1 MHILF
6 LSELFVLFLL
16 VPVVF
21 RVFFKKRNKVD
32 TTVVF
37 SLFAFIISIL
47 LVLTNGLSLSVIA
60 AAVPCFFVF
69 FFSLRSLGR
78 CFQQLKMDAYTPG
91 AIIASIFGII
101 FVAAGAYVIIAFYP
115 VSTFIHLNSSECTPI
130 EIQKENKA
138 GSFASGFEK
147 PELFKKKISV
157 TFYSF
162 SPELTQE
169 NETDFEKL
177 PVIIYLPDVYTSIN
191 ENRLS
196 IESIARKGNIV
207 LCADFYTKDGAYL
220 DSFMNS
226 HIFRSFALQTE
237 FFKAKVKNIPQDNSQ
252 LQIWQN
258 IKVKE
263 LEAIFDYAKEA
274 QLFDR
279 IKLIAADGNAANA
292 AEEFC
297 TKSNIDIPVF
307 AIDENIPGYI
317 GSMGNLAVNQPAVYH
332 YVAEI
337 QSDGWIQ
344 SQQIAA
350 RIEKAKVTAS
360 AGNPESETQPEQ
372 EIEQK
377 L

>member
-1 MHILF
+1 MRILF
-6 LSELFVLFLL
+6 LSELFILFLL

-21 RVFFKKRNKVD
+21 RVFFKKRNKID
-32 TTVVF
+32 TVVVF

-47 LVLTNGLSLSVIA
+47 LVLTNGFSLTVIA
-60 AAVPCFFVF
+60 AVVPCFFVF
-69 FFSLRSLGR
+69 LFSLRSLER
-78 CFQQLKMDAYTPG
+78 CFEQLKMDAYTPG
-91 AIIASIFGII
+91 AVVASIFGIM

-115 VSTFIHLNSSECTPI
+115 VSTFMHLNSSECTPV

-147 PELFKKKISV
+147 PEFFKNRISV

-162 SPELTQE
+162 SPELTPE
-169 NETDFEKL
+169 NEADFEKL
-177 PVIIYLPDVYTSIN
+177 PVIVYLPDVYTSIN

-196 IESIARKGNIV
+196 IDSIVRKGNIV
-207 LCADFYTKDGAYL
+207 LCADFHTKDGAYL

-226 HIFRSFALQTE
+226 HIFRSFALQTAY
-237 FFKAKVKNIPQDNSQ
+237 FKAKAENIPQDSSQ
-252 LQIWQN
+252 LQIWHD

-274 QLFDR
+274 ALFDR

-297 TKSNIDIPVF
+297 AKSNIDVPVF

-317 GSMGNLAVNQPAVYH
+317 GGMGNLAVNQPMVYH
-332 YVAEI
+332 YFAET

-344 SQQIAA
+344 SQQIAS
-350 RIEKAKVTAS
+350 RIEKTIKAS
-360 AGNPESETQPEQ
+360 AGKTEDDTQKSKEAEQ
-372 EIEQK
+372 
-377 L
+377 